1 MNQEHAAWPRKR
13 EAEGKGPCLSDHSSG
28 PSILDDIKSVDVDSD
43 YKSEDSEGVYEVIE
57 DTADRVQAQIDDHNS
72 GAKKPEIDQFLK
84 EFQATRANTAGA
96 YADIT
101 VPNKSLC
108 EAQDSSEIQFD
119 GTIHW
124 QSSILL
130 TNDKHSWW
138 KEIVQKSPAIQQQP
152 NLDFIEEKHVMH
164 VLA

>member
-1 MNQEHAAWPRKR
+1 MNQEHAAWLRKR
-13 EAEGKGPCLSDHSSG
+13 EAQGKGPCLSDHSSD
-28 PSILDDIKSVDVDSD
+28 PSILDDIKSEDVDSD
-43 YKSEDSEGVYEVIE
+43 YKSENSEGVYEVIE

-84 EFQATRANTAGA
+84 EFQASRANTASA

-108 EAQDSSEIQFD
+108 EAQDSSEIKLD

-124 QSSILL
+124 QNSIFL
-130 TNDKHSWW
+130 TNDKYSWW
-138 KEIVQKSPAIQQQP
+138 K
-152 NLDFIEEKHVMH
+152 
-164 VLA
+164 